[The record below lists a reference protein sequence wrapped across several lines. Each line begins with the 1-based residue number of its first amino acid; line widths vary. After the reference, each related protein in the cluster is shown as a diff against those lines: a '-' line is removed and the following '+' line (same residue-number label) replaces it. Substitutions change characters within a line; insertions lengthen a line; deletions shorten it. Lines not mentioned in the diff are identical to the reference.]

1 MTKVYA
7 WNMWKKYLKCMQKSD
22 KERIIDNPIYGFYQN
37 VKKGYYNA
45 VNDEEYDRIENNIL
59 DEDALFRQ
67 KNKATVYTL
76 FIRGIRTISLT
87 EDEIN
92 SIADTLADAT
102 ARTQFRN

>member
-1 MTKVYA
+1 MTKAYA
-7 WNMWKKYLKCMQKSD
+7 WNMWKNYLKRMQKSD
-22 KERIIDNPIYGFYQN
+22 KERVIDNPIDQFYHN
-37 VKKGYYNA
+37 VTKGYYDTL
-45 VNDEEYDRIENNIL
+45 NDEKYERIENNIL
-59 DEDALFRQ
+59 DEGALFQ
-67 KNKATVYTL
+67 HKNKATVYTL